1 MDDEIEY
8 LSEEMLASIDSPI
21 LNLYYVY
28 FDDAGR
34 IDSITNEKRL
44 NSLLNFIEVEY
55 KRVEKLL
62 LGTENFINYVVSLAD
77 KDTPVLVKKTED
89 AGANTNLL
97 ISIDQLSSKN
107 TTLNVK
113 WDASIKSWKFYVNPE
128 YKNQFRDLGLSS
140 QLLFFIT
147 VKNNSNFLVNS
158 FSIDMK
164 ELIKSD
170 SITFPWKSVIEEN
183 LDNVSISTKRFFDSY
198 GIETN
203 E

>member
-8 LSEEMLASIDSPI
+8 LSEEMLALIDTPI

-28 FDDAGR
+28 FDETGK
-34 IDSITNEKRL
+34 IDSITNEKKL
-44 NSLLNFIEVEY
+44 NSPLSFIEVEY

-89 AGANTNLL
+89 AGVNTNLL
-97 ISIDQLSSKN
+97 VNIDQISSAN

-113 WDASIKSWKFYVNPE
+113 WDVNNKSWKFYVNPE

-147 VKNNSNFLVNS
+147 VKNNSNFLVNA

-170 SITFPWKSVIEEN
+170 SIVFPWKSVIEEN
-183 LDNVSISTKRFFDSY
+183 FDNISISTKRFFDSY

>member
-8 LSEEMLASIDSPI
+8 LDEEILALIDTPV

-28 FDDAGR
+28 FDETGK
-34 IDSITNEKRL
+34 INSITNEKKS
-44 NSLLNFIEVEY
+44 NSTLSFIEVEY

-62 LGTENFINYVVSLAD
+62 LGTENFVNYVVSLAD
-77 KDTPVLVKKTED
+77 KDTPVLVKNTED
-89 AGANTNLL
+89 AGVNTNLL
-97 ISIDQLSSKN
+97 VSIDQVSSET

-113 WDASIKSWKFYVNPE
+113 WNANTKSWKFYINPE
-128 YKNQFRDLGLSS
+128 YKNQFKDLGLSS

-164 ELIKSD
+164 ELIRLD
-170 SITFPWKSVIEEN
+170 SIVFPWKSKIEEN
-183 LDNVSISTKRFFDSY
+183 FDNITISTKRFFDSY
-198 GIETN
+198 GIEPN

>member
-8 LSEEMLASIDSPI
+8 LSEEMLALIDAPI

-28 FDDAGR
+28 FDETGK
-34 IDSITNEKRL
+34 IDSITNEKKL
-44 NSLLNFIEVEY
+44 NSLLSFIEVEY

-89 AGANTNLL
+89 AGVNTNLL
-97 ISIDQLSSKN
+97 VSIDQPSSVS

-113 WDASIKSWKFYVNPE
+113 WDANIQSWKFYVNPE
-128 YKNQFRDLGLSS
+128 YKNQFKDLGLSS

-147 VKNNSNFLVNS
+147 IKNNSNFLVNS

-170 SITFPWKSVIEEN
+170 SIVFPWKSKIEEN
-183 LDNVSISTKRFFDSY
+183 FDNISISTKRFFDSY

>member
-8 LSEEMLASIDSPI
+8 LSEEMLALIDTPI

-28 FDDAGR
+28 FDETGK
-34 IDSITNEKRL
+34 IDSITNEKKL
-44 NSLLNFIEVEY
+44 NSILSFIEVEY

-89 AGANTNLL
+89 AGVNTNLL
-97 ISIDQLSSKN
+97 VSIDQISSEN

-113 WDASIKSWKFYVNPE
+113 WDVNNKSWKFYVNPE
-128 YKNQFRDLGLSS
+128 YKNQFKDLGLSS

-170 SITFPWKSVIEEN
+170 SIVFPWKSVIEEN
-183 LDNVSISTKRFFDSY
+183 FDNISISTKRFFDSY